1 MGDAFGIYVEEYNV
15 GRANEHL
22 AIYEEA
28 FALDSLSTQLIAAAF
43 RTEEARVILGQQA
56 EFVGTYVE
64 ILNGLVGAED
74 RFGAVREGLEADL
87 VLLDANPLTDISES
101 RRIHGV
107 MLRGRWLDRGEL
119 DALLT
124 RFER

>member
-1 MGDAFGIYVEEYNV
+1 MPG
-15 GRANEHL
+15 
-22 AIYEEA
+22 
-28 FALDSLSTQLIAAAF
+28 FALHRELGLIVAAGLSPYAALQTGTLNA
-43 RTEEARVILGQQA
+43 ARYL
-56 EFVGTYVE
+56 
-64 ILNGLVGAED
+64 GAED